1 MPDSKPSQPV
11 EQVATLSLAAE
22 EASVTAVPRVT
33 GVVRVDLRT
42 ETVEDL
48 LTASLKRTE
57 VTVERREVERMLA
70 PGEDLPR
77 IRIEG
82 GVTIVPILE
91 ERLVVETR
99 SFLKAELHITST
111 TLTEDVTTP
120 VTLRRQ
126 TAEVTRT
133 QASAGAGT
141 GPHTPQPGEK

>member
-1 MPDSKPSQPV
+1 VPDSKPSQPV

-57 VTVERREVERMLA
+57 VAVERREVERMLA